1 MQFPLHDGNKQ
12 SNLKHP
18 RIVHALFINPRQG
31 HKHVRPFRVD
41 QGGVVDFTLVP
52 GTLAPGQV
60 VGERRAGLIATRMRT
75 RHQGHDII
83 GLDA

>member
-1 MQFPLHDGNKQ
+1 MRFPLHGGNNQ
-12 SNLKHP
+12 STLKHP
-18 RIVHALFINPRQG
+18 GIVHALFTHPRQG
-31 HKHVRPFRVD
+31 HKHVRPFPVD
-41 QGGVVDFTLVP
+41 QGGVVDFSLVP

-60 VGERRAGLIATRMRT
+60 VGECRAGLVATRMRT